1 MRIRLIISD
10 HGYLSV
16 SRVTSTTFWNVQQ
29 AGSVFST
36 TSLCKHFTNY
46 LSLYFNIGLLQN
58 AEKALAAHCKQF
70 WNASLTSEWI
80 KYLVTIWFSKHSAH
94 IIGGMKNIW
103 ISCKNENVDNIM
115 NRGKNSRKNRSIKER
130 FFGKRPNLGGG
141 GWMGEVCQNTRLY
154 TGFLTFLYHKVF
166 KCHTSETK

>member
-1 MRIRLIISD
+1 MIRWIISD

-103 ISCKNENVDNIM
+103 ISCKNENVD
-115 NRGKNSRKNRSIKER
+115 KRKKGSSEKGQTWGE
-130 FFGKRPNLGGG
+130 GV
-141 GWMGEVCQNTRLY
+141 GWPAWSGEVWQNTRLY
-154 TGFLTFLYHKVF
+154 NTGFLTFLNHKVF
-166 KCHTSETK
+166 KCQNSGTKFIQENFLN